1 MRAPFFA
8 NETLHVK
15 RGRTWC
21 NKIANGTTRTWGEID
36 EILDRDAA
44 KCENCVAAVMRVD
57 VCLCLL
63 LSHITRHKGMS
74 INHLLLRI

>member
-15 RGRTWC
+15 RERTWC
-21 NKIANGTTRTWGEID
+21 NKIVNGTTRTWGEID
-36 EILDRDAA
+36 KILDRDAA

-63 LSHITRHKGMS
+63 LSHIARHKGMLM
-74 INHLLLRI
+74 NRLLL